1 MGGIFS
7 KPKTPALPPVP
18 TGPSAA
24 ELEAKKKAAQ
34 AAERQRL
41 LKGKKSAIVTSAR
54 GILDNVADKRKL
66 GDV

>member
-7 KPKTPALPPVP
+7 KPKTPAVP
-18 TGPSAA
+18 AVPAGPSAA
-24 ELEAKKKAAQ
+24 ELEAKRKATQ

-54 GILDNVADKRKL
+54 GIMDNVADKRKL
-66 GDV
+66 GPG